1 MSDLFLR
8 WVVMLS
14 RNARFGLK
22 LFFGYLF
29 LYGSFVLLSAFAPS
43 IMELQPIAGLNL
55 AVLWGFGL
63 IIAAV
68 VFALVYGAMCADEE
82 GQPNSK
88 NGEQQ

>member
-1 MSDLFLR
+1 
-8 WVVMLS
+8 MLS
-14 RNARFGLK
+14 KNARFGLK
-22 LFFGYLF
+22 LFFAYLL

-43 IMELQPIAGLNL
+43 MMESQPIAGLNL

-68 VFALVYGAMCADEE
+68 IFALVYGVLCVDEDS
-82 GQPNSK
+82 QPASE